1 MDGVRFRV
9 EVEKKES
16 SEDKLVFSFCLKAL
30 DTDENETQTTILK
43 KQWCGV
49 NTWFFVLF
57 LLCSWDHIPCFRC
70 GKSTTLR
77 TWGLLSLTSELVLPP
92 QFREAVFNIYSKFW
106 YRSYD
111 GSVFSQIF
119 KCLWPTD
126 ILKSSPRLWIMPG
139 AWQSREGSVL

>member
-49 NTWFFVLF
+49 NT
-57 LLCSWDHIPCFRC
+57 
-70 GKSTTLR
+70 
-77 TWGLLSLTSELVLPP
+77 
-92 QFREAVFNIYSKFW
+92 
-106 YRSYD
+106 
-111 GSVFSQIF
+111 
-119 KCLWPTD
+119 
-126 ILKSSPRLWIMPG
+126 
-139 AWQSREGSVL
+139 